1 MQEAAKEE
9 MRIDLGLQ
17 AVSGG
22 AGLVELGHLEGW
34 DLGLP
39 GAASSS
45 V

>member
-1 MQEAAKEE
+1 
-9 MRIDLGLQ
+9 
-17 AVSGG
+17 VSGG

-45 V
+45 VWNGPWKELFSKNSVVC